1 MQSYREVTRWQEY
14 ERFFPEALH
23 TGGDVVP
30 SEEWWPWRGSRVHL
44 DRVAAPDAP
53 AKLLLVHG
61 AGGYG
66 RMLAPYARLLAG
78 AVPMET
84 VAPDLPGYG
93 LTGSGGRPVDY
104 RDWVDCVA
112 DLVAAERARDGRPV
126 YVLGASVGGMLAYS
140 AAARGGVAG
149 IAVTCLLDP
158 RCAAARERISRFPAL
173 GRLAGPMLDRM
184 RWLDGLRFPMRWVAN
199 MGAMSNDPALNR
211 VVRSDPCGGGNV
223 VALRF
228 LRTYLSSAPAVEPE
242 EFTACPVL
250 MLHPAADRW
259 TPPELSLPFFE
270 RIAAQKR
277 LVMLRDAG
285 HMPIEEPALAAMGTA
300 FAQFVHELAPVPPP
314 RRTPRSG
321 SC

>member
-1 MQSYREVTRWQEY
+1 MRSYREVTRWQEY
-14 ERFFPEALH
+14 ERFFPEALRARGH
-23 TGGDVVP
+23 VVP
-30 SEEWWPWRGSRVHL
+30 SEEWWPWRGSGVHL
-44 DRVAAPDAP
+44 DRVAAPGAP

-78 AVPMET
+78 AVSVET

-93 LTGSGGRPVDY
+93 LSGTGARVEY
-104 RDWVDCVA
+104 QDWVDCLA

-126 YVLGASVGGMLAYS
+126 YVLGASVGGMMAYS

-149 IAVTCLLDP
+149 LAATCLLDP
-158 RCAAARERISRFPAL
+158 RTAAVRARISRFPVL
-173 GRLAGPMLDRM
+173 GRLAGPMLDRL
-184 RWLDGLRFPMRWVAN
+184 RCLDEVRLPMRWVADV
-199 MGAMSNDPALNR
+199 GAMSNDPALNR

-250 MLHPAADRW
+250 MLHPVADRW
-259 TPPELSLPFFE
+259 TPLGLSLPFFE
-270 RIAAQKR
+270 RIAAPKR

-285 HMPIEEPALAAMGTA
+285 HMPVEQPALAGMARA
-300 FAQFVHELAPVPPP
+300 FAQFVQELAPVPPP
-314 RRTPRSG
+314 PHKS
-321 SC
+321 